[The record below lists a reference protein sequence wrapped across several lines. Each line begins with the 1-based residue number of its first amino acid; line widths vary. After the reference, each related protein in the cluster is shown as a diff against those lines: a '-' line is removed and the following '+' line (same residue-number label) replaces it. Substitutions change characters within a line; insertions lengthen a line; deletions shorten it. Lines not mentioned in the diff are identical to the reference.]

1 MTKEEKRVYYANY
14 RKKNRDKILEYQREW
29 YAKNRESVCLMR
41 KAQYIRKKKKNEIKV
56 PPTMPRKF
64 YNKVSVYAIK
74 SPSGYICKLVP
85 FSYSYNLWNAYFF
98 KNRENAEYYQK
109 QVENAEIVKVELRE
123 QKGVQEMLNYWH
135 I

>member
-1 MTKEEKRVYYANY
+1 MTKQESREYYRQY
-14 RKKNRDKILEYQREW
+14 RQRNREHILERQREW
-29 YAKNRESVCLMR
+29 YAKNRESVLLMR
-41 KAQYIRKKKKNEIKV
+41 KAQYIRKKKKNEIKA
-56 PPTMPRKF
+56 PHIMPRKF

-74 SPSGYICKLVP
+74 SPSGYICKLMP
-85 FSYSYNLWNAYFF
+85 FAYSYNLWNAYFF

-109 QVENAEIVKVELRE
+109 QVENSEIVKVELRE

>member
-1 MTKEEKRVYYANY
+1 MTKQESREYYRQY
-14 RKKNRDKILEYQREW
+14 RQRNREHILERQREW
-29 YAKNRESVCLMR
+29 YAKNRESVLLMR
-41 KAQYIRKKKKNEIKV
+41 KAQYIRKKKKNEIKA